1 MTPLLAG
8 DNVLYL
14 NCFFVLFNNIHNN
27 QSLTGMF
34 KGMKEEILKQFQQA
48 QIFIFNF
55 YPK

>member
-14 NCFFVLFNNIHNN
+14 NCFFVLFNNIHSN

-34 KGMKEEILKQFQQA
+34 KGMKEEILKQFQEA
-48 QIFIFNF
+48 QDIYF
-55 YPK
+55 